1 MSNNI
6 NEIIT
11 LLAEK
16 FPRTFMLYEQRRV
29 PLKTGIRSEVLA
41 ALPDLEPRAIRTAL
55 ALHAQA
61 PGYLRAV
68 VRGGPRIGLDGLPAG
83 AVTAAEAA
91 WALEQA
97 IAGEQRRRA
106 RRADQA
112 RARAEE
118 GAASRA
124 SSPSA
129 VPRASGTSLA
139 DLRRAAGE
147 RRERAQAGA
156 SASSSA

>member
-91 WALEQA
+91 WALE
-97 IAGEQRRRA
+97 
-106 RRADQA
+106 
-112 RARAEE
+112 
-118 GAASRA
+118 
-124 SSPSA
+124 
-129 VPRASGTSLA
+129 
-139 DLRRAAGE
+139 
-147 RRERAQAGA
+147 
-156 SASSSA
+156 